1 MATGATTI
9 HGDLNTKHNY
19 NYSNYAGMVQNIS
32 STEVTSWQETAS
44 GAMKP
49 IVPIAQKK

>member
-1 MATGATTI
+1 MATGATTV

-19 NYSNYAGMVQNIS
+19 IVMLEWSRIS
-32 STEVTSWQETAS
+32 VLQRVTSWQETAS

>member
-19 NYSNYAGMVQNIS
+19 SYAGMVQNIS
-32 STEVTSWQETAS
+32 STEVTSWQET
-44 GAMKP
+44 P